1 MISFQMS
8 KEQSKQVKLVQELAV
23 EKIAPLALEMD
34 QVDGEFNWHFVN
46 LLAKQNLIAPI
57 IPQKHGGRGLNYLT
71 LAMLIEEI
79 AAACAGL
86 AAAMVGTMHAI
97 LPIMI
102 AGTTQQKE
110 TFLPLLTG
118 KPPALAS
125 FALTEP
131 HGGSDIENLHTMA
144 NYNSETITLN
154 GVKDYV
160 INGAVANFITVCA
173 NSNPSARRGFQLFV
187 VPADKVKVN
196 LIRNTMG
203 IKYANTAQITLDNVE
218 LGEELAIGNRDSG
231 YLLLSH
237 TLDIGRALI
246 AAIEVGIARA
256 AYQLVLDYAR
266 ERHQFGRPIFS
277 NQGISFPLTTMAT
290 SIEAARLMVWRACDL
305 IDKEGDFTLASS
317 MAKMHASEVAQS
329 VTAGA
334 IDIIGAAAYDTNHIA
349 NVYFRDAKVCSIVGG
364 TNNIQKMI
372 ISSLL

>member
-8 KEQSKQVKLVQELAV
+8 KEQSHLVTQVRKLAQE
-23 EKIAPLALEMD
+23 EIAPLALEMD
-34 QVDGEFNWHFVN
+34 QAQGDFNWHYIN
-46 LLAKQNLIAPI
+46 LLAKHNLIAPL
-57 IPQKHGGRGLNYLT
+57 IPIEYGGRGLNYLT
-71 LAMLIEEI
+71 LAMFIEEI

-86 AAAMVGTMHAI
+86 AATMVGTMHAV

-102 AGTTQQKE
+102 GGTTSQKE
-110 TFLPLLTG
+110 EFLPLLTS
-118 KPPALAS
+118 KQATLAA

-131 HGGSDIENLHTMA
+131 RGGSDIETLQTTASYEGENIL
-144 NYNSETITLN
+144 LN

-160 INGAVANFITVCA
+160 INGAAAKFVTVCA
-173 NSNPSARRGFQLFV
+173 NSNPAVKRAFQLFI
-187 VPADKVKVN
+187 VPADKIKVN

-203 IKYANTAQITLDNVE
+203 IKYANTAQIAIDNVQ
-218 LGEELAIGNRDSG
+218 LDKQYAIGNRDSG
-231 YLLLSH
+231 YLLLSQ
-237 TLDIGRALI
+237 TLDIGRTLI

-256 AYQLVLDYAR
+256 AYQLVLNYAR
-266 ERHQFGRPIFS
+266 ERHQFGRPIYT

-290 SIEAARLMVWRACDL
+290 SIDAARLMVWRACDL
-305 IDKEGDFTLASS
+305 IDKEEDFTQASS
-317 MAKMHASEVAQS
+317 MAKMFASEVAQS

-334 IDIIGAAAYDTNHIA
+334 IDIIGAAAYDTNSIA

>member
-8 KEQSKQVKLVQELAV
+8 KEQSKLVKLVQELAS
-23 EKIAPLALEMD
+23 EQIAPLALTMD
-34 QVDGEFNWHFVN
+34 QNNYEFDWHFVN
-46 LLAKQNLIAPI
+46 LLAEHNLIAPI
-57 IPQKHGGRGLNYLT
+57 IPLEYGGRGLSYLT
-71 LAMLIEEI
+71 LALLIEEI

-86 AAAMVGTMHAI
+86 AATMVGTMHAI

-102 AGTTQQKE
+102 AGNKLQKE
-110 TFLPLLTG
+110 TFLPLLTRE
-118 KPPALAS
+118 KAALAS

-131 HGGSDIENLHTMA
+131 HGGSDIENLRTLA
-144 NYNSETITLN
+144 EYKNGTIILN

-160 INGAVANFITVCA
+160 INGAIANFITVCA
-173 NSNPSARRGFQLFV
+173 NNNPAAKRGFQLFI
-187 VPADKVKVN
+187 VPAEKIKVN
-196 LIRNTMG
+196 QIRNTMG
-203 IKYANTAQITLDNVE
+203 IKYANTAQITFDNIGLDNIS
-218 LGEELAIGNRDSG
+218 AIGDRDSG

-256 AYQLVLDYAR
+256 AYQLVLNYAR
-266 ERHQFGRPIFS
+266 ERQQFGRPIFS

-317 MAKMHASEVAQS
+317 MAKMYASEVAQS
-329 VTAGA
+329 VTANA